1 MFEAQYQ
8 TLRSVSDN
16 HVFVICR
23 DGRFYEDLPD
33 DVRRRG
39 PWQGMCRGDVAHLR
53 PEFWLDLEEQGYVLV
68 RTELAILRPEA
79 E

>member
-1 MFEAQYQ
+1 MAEYQ

-23 DGRFYEDLPD
+23 DGRFYEDLPL

-39 PWQGMCRGDVAHLR
+39 PWQGMQRGLVMHLR
-53 PEFWLDLEEQGYVLV
+53 PEFWLDLEEQGYALV
-68 RTELAILRPEA
+68 RTDLAILEPELD
-79 E
+79 